1 MIDSD
6 TIVTLNRNTGKVVN
20 SWGANLFYMPHGLT
34 IDSSGNIWVTDVG
47 RHQVLKFAPNSSQPI
62 LEVGKR
68 MEPGN
73 DKTHFCQP
81 ADVAVLRNGD
91 FYVADGYCNSRI
103 VKFNKNGE
111 YVTEWSSDDQGLP
124 SHFFVP
130 HSLALHESQNLIC
143 VADREN
149 YRVQCFDL
157 NGNFL
162 FETSS
167 AEFGPIYSV
176 AFAANNASVLYAVN
190 GFNSKLENQFD
201 KKIFLISTKTGKLI
215 GSINLNEEAHTPH
228 DLALSDD
235 ASEIYIADLNPALVF
250 KYALVNYNCK
260 CTRVLSVQ
268 FNGPGAFFSHQYPLN
283 CRSSR

>member
-1 MIDSD
+1 
-6 TIVTLNRNTGKVVN
+6 
-20 SWGANLFYMPHGLT
+20 MPHGLT

-47 RHQVLKFAPNSSQPI
+47 RHQVLKFAPNSTQPI

-111 YVTEWSSDDQGLP
+111 YITEWSSDDQGLP

-167 AEFGPIYSV
+167 EEFGPIYSV

-201 KKIFLISTKTGKLI
+201 KKIFLISTKNGKLI
-215 GSINLNEEAHTPH
+215 GSINLNEDAHTPH

-260 CTRVLSVQ
+260 S
-268 FNGPGAFFSHQYPLN
+268 
-283 CRSSR
+283 